1 MTINFAKMKKQ
12 EIVWMS
18 NHRCAA
24 HSVLYTSHPNCYVKE
39 NPEQQKTAFIDIES
53 SQLTAD
59 WGIALC
65 VSILPMDSN
74 ISYARTITKAE
85 LYSDNVDKNLIR
97 DVVKEMRTYDRLI
110 GYYASNMRF
119 DIPFLRTRAIHHD
132 LDFPGFGEIIMEDL
146 YPVVRYKFKLK
157 SNRLDSACEALLG
170 TSNKTRWLWKHWL
183 KAIQG
188 NQESLAYIEDHCI
201 RDTQE
206 TKRLYQK
213 IFKFNKR
220 GSTSL

>member
-1 MTINFAKMKKQ
+1 MPVNFARMKKD
-12 EIVWMS
+12 EIVWMA

-24 HSVLYTSHPNCYVKE
+24 HGVQFTSHPNCYLIE
-39 NPEQQKTAFIDIES
+39 HPEQQKIGFIDIES

-65 VSILPMDSN
+65 VSILPLESDKGF
-74 ISYARTITKAE
+74 ARTIKKSE
-85 LYSDNVDKNLIR
+85 LFSDDIDKNLIK

-119 DIPFLRTRAIHHD
+119 DIPFLRTRAVHHD
-132 LDFPGFGEIIMEDL
+132 VDFPGFGEIIMEDL
-146 YPVVRYKFKLK
+146 YPIVRYKFKLK

-170 TSNKTRWLWKHWL
+170 GSNKTRWLWKHWL
-183 KAIQG
+183 RAIQG
-188 NQESLAYIEDHCI
+188 KQESLDYIEDHCI
-201 RDTQE
+201 KDTQE

-213 IFKFNKR
+213 IFKFNKK
-220 GSTSL
+220 GAASL

>member
-1 MTINFAKMKKQ
+1 MPLNLSRMRKE
-12 EIVWMS
+12 EIIWLS

-24 HSVLYTSHPNCYVKE
+24 HQVRYIEHPNCYAKE
-39 NPEQQKTAFIDIES
+39 CPEQQKTGFIDIES

-85 LYSDNVDKNLIR
+85 LYSDSVDKNLIK

-110 GYYASNMRF
+110 GFYASNMRF

-146 YPVVRYKFKLK
+146 YPVVRYKFRLK

-188 NQESLAYIEDHCI
+188 NPESLAYIEDHCI

-213 IFKFNKR
+213 IFKFNKK
-220 GSTSL
+220 GSASL